1 MTLTQTAA
9 RAALIEELA
18 LMVARHR
25 MDIPADFEGM
35 AESNAAPAMRI
46 RNSCAKLEASPASDA
61 RKSSAPQ
68 SRLSLGCC
76 RGAGR
81 ARTSIK
87 SEPGIGRRAPG
98 YVRRWRSRGRSARIR
113 PTITQFRMGCVSR
126 TEDVRRSVEAALSW
140 RPRLFGV
147 RIDSLAAFNWRRL
160 FSPSANNNQ
169 NSGAD
174 G

>member
-46 RNSCAKLEASPASDA
+46 RNSSAKLEASPVSDA

-76 RGAGR
+76 RGRPRSYFDKVR
-81 ARTSIK
+81 ARNRATGS
-87 SEPGIGRRAPG
+87 GIRAP
-98 YVRRWRSRGRSARIR
+98 
-113 PTITQFRMGCVSR
+113 
-126 TEDVRRSVEAALSW
+126 
-140 RPRLFGV
+140 
-147 RIDSLAAFNWRRL
+147 LA
-160 FSPSANNNQ
+160 
-169 NSGAD
+169 
-174 G
+174 

>member
-68 SRLSLGCC
+68 SRLSLGC
-76 RGAGR
+76 RAGERPRWYFDKVR
-81 ARTSIK
+81 ARNRATGS
-87 SEPGIGRRAPG
+87 GIRAP
-98 YVRRWRSRGRSARIR
+98 
-113 PTITQFRMGCVSR
+113 
-126 TEDVRRSVEAALSW
+126 
-140 RPRLFGV
+140 
-147 RIDSLAAFNWRRL
+147 LA
-160 FSPSANNNQ
+160 
-169 NSGAD
+169 
-174 G
+174 

>member
-46 RNSCAKLEASPASDA
+46 RNTCAKLEASPASDA

-76 RGAGR
+76 RWAGS

-87 SEPGIGRRAPG
+87 SEPGIGLRTPG
-98 YVRRWRSRGRSARIR
+98 HVHRWWSHVPPAR
-113 PTITQFRMGCVSR
+113 
-126 TEDVRRSVEAALSW
+126 
-140 RPRLFGV
+140 
-147 RIDSLAAFNWRRL
+147 
-160 FSPSANNNQ
+160 
-169 NSGAD
+169 
-174 G
+174 

>member
-76 RGAGR
+76 RGA
-81 ARTSIK
+81 
-87 SEPGIGRRAPG
+87 
-98 YVRRWRSRGRSARIR
+98 
-113 PTITQFRMGCVSR
+113 
-126 TEDVRRSVEAALSW
+126 AALVLRQSQ
-140 RPRLFGV
+140 
-147 RIDSLAAFNWRRL
+147 SEE
-160 FSPSANNNQ
+160 
-169 NSGAD
+169 SGD
-174 G
+174 GP